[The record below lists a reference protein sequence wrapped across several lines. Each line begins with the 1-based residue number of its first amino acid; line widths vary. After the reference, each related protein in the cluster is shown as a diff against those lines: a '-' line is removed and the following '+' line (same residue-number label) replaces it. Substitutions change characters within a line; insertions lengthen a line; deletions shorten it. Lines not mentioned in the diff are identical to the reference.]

1 MTSSAGPTTL
11 ALVVVLL
18 ASATAG
24 AAAPAAAGNAP
35 PPGSAAAGADPLPGT
50 PAAKAEAA
58 KHRKQGEAAAAAGR
72 FAEAERELSQ
82 ALSLD
87 PLDPVAKGELAQALF
102 SLASASRKAQQYAQ
116 AADAFQRYTTLRPD
130 EPAGYFGLADS
141 LRQSG
146 RPLEALAAY
155 STYVQ
160 KEDRASEQ
168 ASVARAK
175 ERIAELQKVV
185 RGGAGS
191 PAPAAPAGPPP
202 AAGARGGAPDAGYPV
217 VVRKPGDEPPDAGA
231 GAAPTAADVT
241 TAKAKILDGD
251 LAFATKDYRT
261 ALFAYQDAIL
271 ADPGNAKAR
280 LKAGQAYSRL
290 GYDDE
295 AIGQWNYVLLLEPQN
310 GEVHELIAQAQARN
324 AERERQNVR
333 TGPASGA
340 GLPAS
345 GPPPPSGG
353 TARTVP
359 PQRSLPAPPAAVSPE
374 ASASAEARKHYAAG
388 AALVRGAA
396 SSTGDQRAKMYQE
409 GIAELDLAI
418 AGKPGYAVALI
429 ARGSARLGLGQLQEA
444 AQDYSAAHQADPA
457 LAAPLFGLAEA
468 FRGQG
473 QAQKA
478 ADLYREFARSTAPDA
493 ESGLKAY
500 ALKTAQT
507 LAPR

>member
-1 MTSSAGPTTL
+1 MTSSAGPATL
-11 ALVVVLL
+11 ALVVFLL
-18 ASATAG
+18 AAASASAQ
-24 AAAPAAAGNAP
+24 APAAPGHEPPAGR
-35 PPGSAAAGADPLPGT
+35 AAAGGDPLPGT
-50 PAAKAEAA
+50 PAAKAEALR
-58 KHRKQGEAAAAAGR
+58 HRTQGEAAAAAGR
-72 FAEAERELSQ
+72 YAEAERELSQ

-87 PLDPVAKGELAQALF
+87 PLDPVAKRELAQALF
-102 SLASASRKAQQYAQ
+102 GLASASRKAQQFAQ
-116 AADAFQRYTTLRPD
+116 AADAFQRYTALRPD
-130 EPAGYFGLADS
+130 EPAGYFGLADA

-175 ERIAELQKVV
+175 ERIAELQKTV
-185 RGGAGS
+185 RGGTPSAV
-191 PAPAAPAGPPP
+191 PAGPPP
-202 AAGARGGAPDAGYPV
+202 DAGVAPIAAGVAPTGTGAP
-217 VVRKPGDEPPDAGA
+217 
-231 GAAPTAADVT
+231 PTAADAT

-271 ADPGNAKAR
+271 ADPGNARAR
-280 LKAGQAYSRL
+280 LKAGQAYARL

-295 AIGQWNYVLLLEPQN
+295 AIGQWNYVLVLEPQN

-324 AERERQNVR
+324 AERERQNIR
-333 TGPASGA
+333 KPPAAGA
-340 GLPAS
+340 VFQAS
-345 GPPPPSGG
+345 GPPLPLPGA
-353 TARTVP
+353 ARVAAP
-359 PQRSLPAPPAAVSPE
+359 VPQRPPPAPTAAASPE
-374 ASASAEARKHYAAG
+374 ATASAEARKHYAAG
-388 AALVRGAA
+388 AALVRSAA
-396 SSTGDQRAKMYQE
+396 SATGDQRAKMYQE
-409 GIAELDLAI
+409 AISELDLAI
-418 AGKPGYAVALI
+418 ADRPAYAVALI

-457 LAAPLFGLAEA
+457 LAAPLFGLAES

-478 ADLYREFARSTAPDA
+478 ADLYREFAHSNAPDA
-493 ESGLKAY
+493 DAGLKAY